1 VDRAPYVVDDL
12 SRRAT
17 FCVLSRPESLL
28 NLSHKSIKLI
38 INKQK
43 SMEPIASYL
52 RSHRRKSGFS
62 LDELA
67 QILGSVSAAQISRHE
82 RSLSVPGL
90 LVTLGYEAF
99 FEVPIS
105 EPFPGLYGT
114 INAGIE
120 ERLRE

>member
-1 VDRAPYVVDDL
+1 
-12 SRRAT
+12 
-17 FCVLSRPESLL
+17 
-28 NLSHKSIKLI
+28 
-38 INKQK
+38 
-43 SMEPIASYL
+43 MEPIASYL